1 MRSAIIFLC
10 LSLAFGILFLIVRQI
25 YIDQQRQEILNWYTG
40 AVQEMFNQQLQYSD
54 KQDNQ

>member
-25 YIDQQRQEILNWYTG
+25 YIDQQRQEFLKWYTG

>member
-10 LSLAFGILFLIVRQI
+10 LSLALGILFLIVRQI
-25 YIDQQRQEILNWYTG
+25 YIDQQRQEILKWYTG
-40 AVQEMFNQQLQYSD
+40 VVQEMFNQQLQDSD

>member
-10 LSLAFGILFLIVRQI
+10 LSLALGILFLIYRQI
-25 YIDQQRQEILNWYTG
+25 CIDYQKQQVLEWYTG
-40 AVQEMFNQQLQYSD
+40 TVQEMFNQQLQYSD